1 MLAAARTAAAIAA
14 GTEASLPDIAVPVA
28 AGPLYQVDELW
39 SEVTDPRRAGILQ
52 DVDAQVRLGDPTA
65 SEVVVELTDTDE
77 RLLIATIDGRL
88 QTDRRPLSRLS
99 VQLVSVRDGSTQSG
113 FSSRSSRA
121 GIDWYDEGRIASM
134 SAEVVEQTNVLFD
147 ARQPPEGDLPVVL
160 AAGAGG
166 IVLHEAVGHYLEADS
181 NANASWLSKT
191 GSQVAGKPV
200 NVVDDARIDFERGAM
215 NVDDEGTTSRRNVL
229 IENGNLR
236 TCLHDA
242 ESARHAGLESTG
254 SARRESFMHVPM
266 PRMTCT
272 TLESGAHSR
281 DEIIDS
287 IDHGIV
293 AETFSAVDS
302 RAGNH
307 PGNQAFSVRVRHG
320 WLIEKGRISA
330 PIKDATISGSG
341 TEFLQAISMIA
352 DDARYDT
359 GGWTCNK
366 NGQSVP
372 VSLGMPTTLVSSMR
386 VRNGTT

>member
-1 MLAAARTAAAIAA
+1 M
-14 GTEASLPDIAVPVA
+14 
-28 AGPLYQVDELW
+28 
-39 SEVTDPRRAGILQ
+39 
-52 DVDAQVRLGDPTA
+52 
-65 SEVVVELTDTDE
+65 
-77 RLLIATIDGRL
+77 
-88 QTDRRPLSRLS
+88 
-99 VQLVSVRDGSTQSG
+99 
-113 FSSRSSRA
+113 
-121 GIDWYDEGRIASM
+121 
-134 SAEVVEQTNVLFD
+134 
-147 ARQPPEGDLPVVL
+147 PVVL

-166 IVLHEAVGHYLEADS
+166 VVLHEAVGHCLEADS
-181 NANASWLSKT
+181 NVNASWLSKT
-191 GSQVAGKPV
+191 GSQVAGESV

-236 TCLHDA
+236 TCLHDT
-242 ESARHAGLESTG
+242 ETARHAGLESTG

-272 TLESGAHSR
+272 TLESGKHSR

-287 IDHGIV
+287 IDRGIV
-293 AETFSAVDS
+293 AETFSSVDS
-302 RAGNH
+302 RPDNHSGNYS
-307 PGNQAFSVRVRHG
+307 GNQAFSVRVRHG
-320 WLIEKGRISA
+320 WLIEKGKISA
-330 PIKDATISGSG
+330 PIKDAIISGSG

-352 DDARYDT
+352 DDARYDA